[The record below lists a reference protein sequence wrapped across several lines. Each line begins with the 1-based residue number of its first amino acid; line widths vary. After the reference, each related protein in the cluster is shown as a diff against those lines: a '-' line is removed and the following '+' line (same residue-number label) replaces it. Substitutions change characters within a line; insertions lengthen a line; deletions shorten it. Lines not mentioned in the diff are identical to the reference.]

1 VKPAPFAYR
10 RAGSVDEA
18 LDLLR
23 EHGDEAKLM
32 SGGQSLVPLL
42 NMRLAQPALVVDISR
57 VDELTAATGHAGGAR
72 YGAALTHA
80 AFEDRRVPDATGGLL
95 AHVAGGIGYRAIRN
109 KGTLGGSLAH
119 ADSSAEWPVVMA
131 ALGADVVVRSAGGE
145 RAVPAAGFVE
155 GFLTSALAD
164 DEALVAVDV
173 PSPAGGTRWGFAK
186 TARKPGEFAESLV
199 VALVRPELGDP
210 ARIASAEVWLGAA
223 VPVPLRLAAVGAG
236 LSGHRWDEAAAAT
249 AAAAVD
255 AELAAAGHGAPSD
268 LDTRYER
275 RLHAVTVVRAVEHA
289 LRQEEA
295 VP

>member
-1 VKPAPFAYR
+1 MKPAPFAYR
-10 RAGSVDEA
+10 RAGTVAEA

-23 EHGDEAKLM
+23 EHGDEAKLL

-57 VDELTAATGHAGGAR
+57 VDELAVATEHATGVR

-80 AFEDRRVPDATGGLL
+80 AFEDGRVADAAGGLL
-95 AHVAGGIGYRAIRN
+95 RHVAGGIGYRAIRN

-131 ALGADVVVRSAGGE
+131 ALGAGVVVRSAGGE
-145 RAVPAAGFVE
+145 RTVPAAGFVE
-155 GFLTSALAD
+155 GFLASALAD
-164 DEALVAVDV
+164 DEAVVAVDV
-173 PSPAGGTRWGFAK
+173 PSPAARTRWGFAK
-186 TARKPGEFAESLV
+186 TARKPGEFAESLA
-199 VALVRPELGDP
+199 VALVRAEAGDP

-223 VPVPLRLAAVGAG
+223 VPMPLRLAGVGAVLAG
-236 LSGHRWDEAAAAT
+236 RRWDEGAAAG

-255 AELAAAGHGAPSD
+255 ADLATAGHAAPSD

-275 RLHAVTVVRAVEHA
+275 RLHAVTVVRALDHA
-289 LRQEEA
+289 LRQEA
-295 VP
+295 L